1 MLYYLATFLMDSFG
15 PARLL
20 QSHAVLIV
28 LALYIGFFAVYW
40 ILPKCCKWLPRDR
53 GRAYTLSADAAKG
66 KPTGTGLVF
75 ITIFVVISF
84 HAVHRAF
91 NCDATA
97 LLGWFYLLIAK

>member
-1 MLYYLATFLMDSFG
+1 MDSFG

-84 HAVHRAF
+84 
-91 NCDATA
+91 
-97 LLGWFYLLIAK
+97 LLVPLYKSQIMILVLTWLTMLT